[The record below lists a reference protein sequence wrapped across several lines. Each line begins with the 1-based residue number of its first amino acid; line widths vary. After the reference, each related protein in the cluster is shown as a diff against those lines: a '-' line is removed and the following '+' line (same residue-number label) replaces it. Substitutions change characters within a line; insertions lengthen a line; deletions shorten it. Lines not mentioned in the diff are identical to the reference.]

1 LPIYSSARWTLQ
13 TRSLFMRHWVGRLWA
28 VMIVLLATAGCGAND
43 GLDRKAI
50 SGEVTLDGRPLA
62 DGSILFDPTSA
73 SVGTSVGG
81 LIRGGRFAIAR
92 SQGPVPGRYVVRIF
106 ASSGMQS
113 KPASGVPD
121 RTSRP
126 MVELIPARYNLESTL
141 SAVVTIDGQNTFQ
154 FTLQAAQPV
163 KEQTR

>member
-1 LPIYSSARWTLQ
+1 VLASHTALDRSAL
-13 TRSLFMRHWVGRLWA
+13 A
-28 VMIVLLATAGCGAND
+28 VMIVLLGAVGCGPSD
-43 GLDRKAI
+43 GLNRKAI
-50 SGEVTLDGRPLA
+50 SGEVTLDRRPLA

-81 LIRGGRFAIAR
+81 LIRGGRFTIAR

-106 ASSGMQS
+106 ASSRVQERPTNG
-113 KPASGVPD
+113 APD

-126 MVELIPARYNLESTL
+126 MVELIPARYNLESAL

-154 FTLQAAQPV
+154 FALQTADPA
-163 KEQTR
+163 KE